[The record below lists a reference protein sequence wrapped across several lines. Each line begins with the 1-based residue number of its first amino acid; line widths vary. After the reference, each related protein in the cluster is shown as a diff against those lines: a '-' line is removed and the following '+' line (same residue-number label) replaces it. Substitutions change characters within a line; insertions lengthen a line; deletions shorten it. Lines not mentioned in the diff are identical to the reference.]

1 MKQKY
6 VFETADKVVAKK
18 IKHLLKGSDE
28 PKSKVIK
35 KMSNSSKSKEKSI
48 EKPVDDFDDFED
60 MFIPHQVKKASK
72 PKRKRL
78 TKEEKAD
85 KKKNRTPEQ
94 QKKINDRM
102 AKIRAA
108 RALKKKK

>member
-6 VFETADKVVAKK
+6 VFETHDKVVAKK

-35 KMSNSSKSKEKSI
+35 KMSNPSKAEKPAI
-48 EKPVDDFDDFED
+48 DKPVDDFEDFED
-60 MFIPHQVKKASK
+60 MFIPHQVKKDSK
-72 PKRKRL
+72 PKRKRM
-78 TKEEKAD
+78 TKEEKMA
-85 KKKNRTPEQ
+85 KKKKRTPEQ
-94 QKKINDRM
+94 QKKINERM